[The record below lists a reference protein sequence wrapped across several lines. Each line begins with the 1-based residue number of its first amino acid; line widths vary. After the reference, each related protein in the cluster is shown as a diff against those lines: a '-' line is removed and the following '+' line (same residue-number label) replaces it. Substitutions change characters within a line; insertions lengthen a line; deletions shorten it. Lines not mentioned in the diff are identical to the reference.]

1 MRTFVQ
7 FTMLLA
13 ACGTGAPIPA
23 ASPEPAAP
31 PVPGHHEAANATAA
45 YSCPMHP
52 EVKQEGPGACPIC
65 GMNLVPVSQG
75 ALPAHDHRT
84 LHGGQ
89 VGMYGSHHLEYLA
102 ADGEYRVW
110 VTNATREPIT
120 TGVKGSLKDGNTTV
134 PLSADDAQG
143 LLVGRGAGAGTRP
156 VVVEVT
162 ADGQTFSLAFNV
174 VPASASLDE
183 GDHEH
188 PQ

>member
-75 ALPAHDHRT
+75 PCRPT
-84 LHGGQ
+84 
-89 VGMYGSHHLEYLA
+89 
-102 ADGEYRVW
+102 
-110 VTNATREPIT
+110 T
-120 TGVKGSLKDGNTTV
+120 TGRCMAGRWACTAVTTWSTSRPTGS
-134 PLSADDAQG
+134 
-143 LLVGRGAGAGTRP
+143 
-156 VVVEVT
+156 T
-162 ADGQTFSLAFNV
+162 AYG
-174 VPASASLDE
+174 
-183 GDHEH
+183 
-188 PQ
+188 